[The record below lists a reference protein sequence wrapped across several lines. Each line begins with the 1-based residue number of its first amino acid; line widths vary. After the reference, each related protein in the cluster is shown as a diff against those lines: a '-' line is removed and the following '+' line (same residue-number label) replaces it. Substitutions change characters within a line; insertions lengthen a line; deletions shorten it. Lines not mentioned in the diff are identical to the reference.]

1 MMRFEASQQT
11 DRNHANQDNRK
22 SDVIKSAPNARHIVL
37 FLPTYLPETYGG
49 AEQQSRKFAD
59 ALLERGI
66 RVTILAPRI
75 FKTTPASE
83 LSGRLRIIRFK
94 LRGLPNLGG
103 RHILSFTWWSLR
115 TALWLWHNRH
125 SYDVIHIIHG
135 RLHAVGPLIGAMLTG
150 KPALIKIGRGGDHF
164 DIRVVRRKKLIGLPC
179 AFLVKRLTTGFIANS
194 QEIAQDL
201 VTHGVPVAKVH
212 RIPNGVIM
220 PSNSDARHMAASD
233 ATRFVYLGRLDSEKA
248 LDWMI
253 EGFAKLPSKAETRLV
268 IVGDGPC
275 GNELK
280 ALAIRLGISDR
291 VEFPGRV
298 DDVAPYL
305 ETADFYL
312 STSLSEGMSN
322 ALLEAMSY
330 AVPPLVSRV
339 SGVDDMV
346 IDGKS
351 GLLFEAGN
359 IAAYTSKLLA
369 AIAMSPDDRHSMGQ
383 AAAATVRDR
392 FGMDKVTDQHIAL
405 YDSLMATKTASAIRQ

>member
-1 MMRFEASQQT
+1 
-11 DRNHANQDNRK
+11 
-22 SDVIKSAPNARHIVL
+22 
-37 FLPTYLPETYGG
+37 
-49 AEQQSRKFAD
+49 
-59 ALLERGI
+59 
-66 RVTILAPRI
+66 
-75 FKTTPASE
+75 
-83 LSGRLRIIRFK
+83 
-94 LRGLPNLGG
+94 
-103 RHILSFTWWSLR
+103 
-115 TALWLWHNRH
+115 
-125 SYDVIHIIHG
+125 
-135 RLHAVGPLIGAMLTG
+135 
-150 KPALIKIGRGGDHF
+150 
-164 DIRVVRRKKLIGLPC
+164 
-179 AFLVKRLTTGFIANS
+179 
-194 QEIAQDL
+194 
-201 VTHGVPVAKVH
+201 
-212 RIPNGVIM
+212 
-220 PSNSDARHMAASD
+220 HMAASD

>member
-1 MMRFEASQQT
+1 MISCSLR
-11 DRNHANQDNRK
+11 
-22 SDVIKSAPNARHIVL
+22 IVL
-37 FLPTYLPETYGG
+37 VVPTYLPESFGG
-49 AEQQSRKFAD
+49 AEQQARKLSTFLAQRD
-59 ALLERGI
+59 VS
-66 RVTILAPRI
+66 VTILAPRLQSATLPQENQGEVRI
-75 FKTTPASE
+75 RRF
-83 LSGRLRIIRFK
+83 RLRHA
-94 LRGLPNLGG
+94 PNLGG
-103 RHILSFTWWSLR
+103 RHSFSFLLWSAKL
-115 TALWLWHNRH
+115 LWWLWRH
-125 SYDVIHIIHG
+125 SDEYDVIHIIHG
-135 RLHAVGPLIGAMLTG
+135 RLHAVPAVIAGALLN
-150 KPALIKIGRGGDHF
+150 KPVLIKPGAGGHYF

-201 VTHGVPVAKVH
+201 ATHGVPVAKVH

-253 EGFAKLPSKAETRLV
+253 EGFAKLPSKAEARLV